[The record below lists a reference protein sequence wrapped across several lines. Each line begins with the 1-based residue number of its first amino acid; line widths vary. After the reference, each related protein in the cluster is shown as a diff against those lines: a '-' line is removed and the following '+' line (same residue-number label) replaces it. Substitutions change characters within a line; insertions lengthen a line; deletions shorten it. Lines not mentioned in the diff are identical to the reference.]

1 MDLPRKVTARFHL
14 PRRTLRLQLTLLYGG
29 VVVVLLVAV
38 LGIWGLLY
46 GTSSKAAP
54 GSPASAVAKAQAQA
68 AGNGHHVDI
77 LFALVLAV
85 AVVLALGLGWLIA
98 GRLLRAL
105 RKITST
111 ARDIS
116 ASNLHERLNIEG
128 PDDELKE
135 LGGTLDDLF
144 ARLEASF
151 ESQRRFVANASHELR
166 TPLTA
171 ERSLLQV
178 ALADPDADVEAWRA
192 TGEELLALGGLQ
204 ERLIDALL
212 TLARSERGIEQWHDF
227 DLATV
232 AEKAVLVRRL
242 EADRR
247 GIRVETTFAAAPG
260 AGDPG
265 LVESLI
271 ANLVDNAI
279 RHNVDNGQVDIATA
293 TRAGSAVLRVV
304 NTGPVVPP
312 EDIERLFEPFRK
324 AGADRTRSND
334 GNGLGLSI
342 VRAVAD
348 AHGATIVV
356 EPRSGGGLRLEVA
369 FPVSSRGKSQAP
381 VPALSGSRPA

>member
-1 MDLPRKVTARFHL
+1 MDLPREATTRFRL

-29 VVVVLLVAV
+29 VLVVLLVAV

-54 GSPASAVAKAQAQA
+54 GSPAGAVANAQAQA

-77 LFALVLAV
+77 LFALVLAA
-85 AVVLALGLGWLIA
+85 AVVLALAIGWLIA

-105 RKITST
+105 RTITST

-192 TGEELLALGGLQ
+192 TGEELLALGELQ
-204 ERLIDALL
+204 ERLIGALL
-212 TLARSERGIEQWHDF
+212 TLARSERGIERRESL
-227 DLATV
+227 DLAAI
-232 AEKAVLVRRL
+232 AEKVVQARR
-242 EADRR
+242 EKAERR
-247 GIRVETTFAAAPG
+247 GIRIETTFAAAPG

-279 RHNVDNGQVDIATA
+279 RHNVDSGQVEVLTG
-293 TRAGSAVLRVV
+293 TRSGSAVLSVV
-304 NTGPVVPP
+304 NTGPVVAP
-312 EDIERLFEPFRK
+312 EDVARLFEPFRK

-334 GNGLGLSI
+334 GSGLGLSI
-342 VRAVAD
+342 VRAVVD
-348 AHGATIVV
+348 AHGASIVV
-356 EPRSGGGLRLEVA
+356 EPRSDGGLQVEVA
-369 FPVSSRGKSQAP
+369 FPASSRRESQAQE
-381 VPALSGSRPA
+381 PALSGSLPA

>member
-1 MDLPRKVTARFHL
+1 MDLPRKATARFHL

-29 VVVVLLVAV
+29 VLVVLLVAV

-54 GSPASAVAKAQAQA
+54 GSPASAVANAQA

-85 AVVLALGLGWLIA
+85 AVVLALGVGWLIA

-178 ALADPDADVEAWRA
+178 ALADPEADVEAWRA
-192 TGEELLALGGLQ
+192 TGKELLALGELQ

-232 AEKAVLVRRL
+232 AEKVVLTRRQDA
-242 EADRR
+242 ERR

-260 AGDPG
+260 AGDPS

-279 RHNVDNGQVDIATA
+279 RHNVENGQVEIVTG
-293 TRAGSAVLRVV
+293 TRSGSAVLSVV
-304 NTGPVVPP
+304 NTGPVVPS
-312 EDIERLFEPFRK
+312 EDVERLFEPFRK
-324 AGADRTRSND
+324 AGGDRTRSND
-334 GNGLGLSI
+334 GSGLGLSI
-342 VRAVAD
+342 VRAVVD
-348 AHGATIVV
+348 AHGASIVV
-356 EPRSGGGLRLEVA
+356 EPQSDGGLRVEVA
-369 FPVSSRGKSQAP
+369 FPASPRRESQAEEL
-381 VPALSGSRPA
+381 ALSGSLPA

>member
-1 MDLPRKVTARFHL
+1 MDVSCEATTRFRL

-29 VVVVLLVAV
+29 VLVVLLVAV

-54 GSPASAVAKAQAQA
+54 GSPASAVANAQAQA
-68 AGNGHHVDI
+68 AGNGHRVDI
-77 LFALVLAV
+77 LFALVIAV
-85 AVVLALGLGWLIA
+85 AVVLALVLGWLIA

-178 ALADPDADVEAWRA
+178 TLADPDADVGAWRA
-192 TGEELLALGGLQ
+192 TGEELLALGELQ

-212 TLARSERGIEQWHDF
+212 TLARSERGIEQWQDF
-227 DLATV
+227 DLGAL
-232 AEKAVLVRRL
+232 AERVVLARRV
-242 EADRR
+242 EAERR
-247 GIRVETTFAAAPG
+247 GIHIEMTFAAAPG

-271 ANLVDNAI
+271 ANLVDNAV
-279 RHNVDNGQVDIATA
+279 RHNVDSGQVEVLTG
-293 TRAGSAVLRVV
+293 TRSGSAVLSVV
-304 NTGPVVPP
+304 NTGPVVPSA
-312 EDIERLFEPFRK
+312 EVERLFEPFRR
-324 AGADRTRSND
+324 AGGDRTRTRD
-334 GNGLGLSI
+334 GHGIGLSI

-348 AHGATIVV
+348 AHDAAVTV
-356 EPRSGGGLRLEVA
+356 EPQSGGGLRVEVL
-369 FPVSSRGKSQAP
+369 FPSTGL
-381 VPALSGSRPA
+381 PAG

>member
-1 MDLPRKVTARFHL
+1 MDVSREATTRFRL

-29 VVVVLLVAV
+29 VLVVLLVAV

-54 GSPASAVAKAQAQA
+54 GSPASAVANAQAQA
-68 AGNGHHVDI
+68 AGNGHRVDI
-77 LFALVLAV
+77 LFALVIAV
-85 AVVLALGLGWLIA
+85 AVVLALALGWLIA

-105 RKITST
+105 RRITST

-116 ASNLHERLNIEG
+116 ASNLHERLNIAG

-171 ERSLLQV
+171 ERSLVQV
-178 ALADPDADVEAWRA
+178 ALADPGADVAAWRV
-192 TGEELLALGGLQ
+192 TGEELLALGELQ

-212 TLARSERGIEQWHDF
+212 TLARSERGIEQWRDF
-227 DLATV
+227 DLGAL
-232 AEKAVLVRRL
+232 AEKAIIVRRQ
-242 EADRR
+242 EAERR
-247 GIRVETTFAAAPG
+247 GIHVETTFAAAPG

-271 ANLVDNAI
+271 ANLVDNGM
-279 RHNVDNGQVDIATA
+279 RHNFEGGSLQVVTG
-293 TRAGSAVLRVV
+293 TRAGQAVVAV
-304 NTGPVVPP
+304 TNTGPMVSS
-312 EDIERLFEPFRK
+312 EDVERLFEPFRR
-324 AGADRTRSND
+324 AGGDRTRTRD
-334 GNGLGLSI
+334 GHGLGLSI
-342 VRAVAD
+342 VRAIAD
-348 AHGATIVV
+348 AHGATLTVA
-356 EPRSGGGLRLEVA
+356 PQSGGGLHVEVLI
-369 FPVSSRGKSQAP
+369 PTTSP
-381 VPALSGSRPA
+381 H

>member
-1 MDLPRKVTARFHL
+1 MDLPRKATARFHL

-29 VVVVLLVAV
+29 VLVVLLVAV

-54 GSPASAVAKAQAQA
+54 GSPASAVANAQA

-85 AVVLALGLGWLIA
+85 AVVLALGVGWLIA

-111 ARDIS
+111 ARAIS

-178 ALADPDADVEAWRA
+178 ALADPEADVEAWRA
-192 TGEELLALGGLQ
+192 TGKELLALGELQ

-232 AEKAVLVRRL
+232 AEKVVLTRRQDA
-242 EADRR
+242 ERR

-260 AGDPG
+260 AGDPS

-279 RHNVDNGQVDIATA
+279 RHNVDNGQVDIAIA

-304 NTGPVVPP
+304 NTGPVVPS

-324 AGADRTRSND
+324 AGADRTRSTD